1 MKQCDAWEERHS
13 LSSAVSVRDRE
24 GLSPLQRRIIL
35 LAIERRNQILE
46 RLQRE
51 KRVVVASLSEE
62 FRVSEETIRRDLEK
76 LEKDGYA
83 TKTYGGAV
91 IRENST
97 LDLPYTVRKNTNV
110 EGKQQIAMLIAG
122 LIEDGDSLMLD
133 ASSTAVFVAREIR
146 RKRNITVITNSLEVL
161 IELAETRGW
170 KVLSTGGTMKE
181 GSLAF
186 TGHQSEKML
195 SGYHVD
201 KSVFSCKGL
210 DIDRGMT
217 DASDSFAELKRTM
230 MHCSGLRI
238 LAADCSKF
246 DVISFAEIGSMED
259 VDIIVTDREPD
270 ERWKQFFQAQNIR
283 MIYPGSADAPEPEPA
298 SV

>member
-1 MKQCDAWEERHS
+1 M
-13 LSSAVSVRDRE
+13 
-24 GLSPLQRRIIL
+24 
-35 LAIERRNQILE
+35 LAIERRNQIME

>member
-1 MKQCDAWEERHS
+1 M
-13 LSSAVSVRDRE
+13 
-24 GLSPLQRRIIL
+24 

-46 RLQRE
+46 KLQRE

-76 LEKDGYA
+76 LEKEGYA

-91 IRENST
+91 VRENST
-97 LDLPYTVRKNTNV
+97 VDLPYMIRKNTNV
-110 EGKQQIAMLIAG
+110 EGKQQIAKLIADM
-122 LIEDGDSLMLD
+122 ISDGDSLMLD

-146 RKRNITVITNSLEVL
+146 KKRNITLITNSVEVL
-161 IELAETRGW
+161 IELSDVRGW
-170 KVLSTGGTMKE
+170 KILSTGGTIKE

-210 DIDRGMT
+210 DIGRGMT

-230 MHCSGLRI
+230 MSCSGIRI

-259 VDIIVTDREPD
+259 VDILVTDREPD
-270 ERWKQFFQAQNIR
+270 DRWKQFFQSQNIQ
-283 MIYPGSADAPEPEPA
+283 MVFPGSASEPEL
-298 SV
+298 SQSR